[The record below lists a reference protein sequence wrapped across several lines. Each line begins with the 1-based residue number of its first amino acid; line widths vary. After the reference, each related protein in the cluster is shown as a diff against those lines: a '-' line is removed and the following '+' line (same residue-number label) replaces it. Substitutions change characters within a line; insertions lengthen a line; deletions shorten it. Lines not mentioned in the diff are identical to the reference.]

1 MADNAKLA
9 QEQGNQVLMSPA
21 KKAYLDMQYDST
33 TRIGLHWAA
42 YIELDSAYLWD
53 PANYTEGISKKDI
66 LGVEAPLWTETV
78 VNRDDLEYL
87 VFPRLAAIAEVA
99 WTPTEKR
106 NWESFKKR
114 IAIQGKR
121 WELRDI
127 NFYKSPKVEW

>member
-1 MADNAKLA
+1 
-9 QEQGNQVLMSPA
+9 Q
-21 KKAYLDMQYDST
+21 KAYLDMQYDST

>member
-1 MADNAKLA
+1 
-9 QEQGNQVLMSPA
+9 
-21 KKAYLDMQYDST
+21 MQYDST